1 MINHGNL
8 CDFSFYVMA
17 FDTKDHYRNYGQPA
31 TELSLQQAMR
41 EFEKRCAENPV
52 SVNTVLGVDFTTKR
66 RDLEPAGVGAADLL
80 QCVNGR
86 LKLSEDYKLSEV
98 LSQESLISVNT
109 VDLLERERG
118 RLQRASDNATAKCAR
133 LISDNIPE
141 LEDDGL
147 LYQNFMNEISEEFG
161 VERCKTIL
169 ANALHGQPP
178 TEDRMDLQTYLD
190 SAFSGEYDKRFSVF
204 ANSEQIFGL
213 AEALQRC
220 ELSEVEGKL
229 VRAGI
234 VNGDDK
240 QEIRDRANA
249 VAGEIDH
256 HNDLEDSGAV
266 ADDQLEL

>member
-8 CDFSFYVMA
+8 CDFSFYVRA

-31 TELSLQQAMR
+31 TELSLQQAMK
-41 EFEKRCAENPV
+41 EFKNRCSYNPV
-52 SVNTVLGVDFTTKR
+52 YVNTVLGVEFTTKR
-66 RDLEPAGVGAADLL
+66 RDLEPAGAGATDLM

-86 LKLSEDYKLSEV
+86 LNISEDYKLSKA
-98 LSQESLISVNT
+98 LSQESLIAVNT
-109 VDLLERERG
+109 VEMLERERG

-133 LISDNIPE
+133 LISDNISE
-141 LEDDGL
+141 LDSPDKVSA
-147 LYQNFMNEISEEFG
+147 FMGEMAEEFG
-161 VERCKTIL
+161 AERCKAVL
-169 ANALHGQPP
+169 ANALHGQGV
-178 TEDRMDLQTYLD
+178 TEDKSDLTDYLEN
-190 SAFSGEYDKRFSVF
+190 SFSGEYDKRFSVF

-249 VAGEIDH
+249 VAGEIDQ